1 MRKRI
6 QFQVSFQSV
15 AQQTYSPAITSIR
28 LIRRTN
34 YGKEMG
40 FGTAIQYPFA
50 VASGFP
56 GESGFKALLNEAL
69 S

>member
-1 MRKRI
+1 
-6 QFQVSFQSV
+6 
-15 AQQTYSPAITSIR
+15 
-28 LIRRTN
+28 
-34 YGKEMG
+34 MG